1 MLAIDPFLA
10 MFGCQTLSLH
20 GRGSYPGRWKMRA
33 FPADPNELVRV
44 FGMEGQFEQLKVGRY
59 GSHSALGGGFSDRDL
74 RSSQVWQQFPL
85 ATDELGKMS
94 RLASTLREGLLKRK
108 QELALSSPLRG
119 GPGAPTLLPQS
130 LLQSLQSEQQPLQ
143 LKLQSQG
150 SADPADVQ
158 MSICWR
164 LPGSATQGSEVAHAS
179 EMPTATGLFEA
190 TPNPQPV
197 VLATRTRSR
206 RRIKGSTTPSHSDVP
221 AGDFEA
227 QALRLSQSAASSG
240 QAGQDVPRPSLA
252 HARARFGDESLRL
265 PSLS

>member
-1 MLAIDPFLA
+1 
-10 MFGCQTLSLH
+10 
-20 GRGSYPGRWKMRA
+20 
-33 FPADPNELVRV
+33 
-44 FGMEGQFEQLKVGRY
+44 
-59 GSHSALGGGFSDRDL
+59 
-74 RSSQVWQQFPL
+74 
-85 ATDELGKMS
+85 MS
-94 RLASTLREGLLKRK
+94 RLANTLREGLLKRK
-108 QELALSSPLRG
+108 QELALSFPLRG
-119 GPGAPTLLPQS
+119 GPGAPTLPPQS
-130 LLQSLQSEQQPLQ
+130 LEQSLQ

-158 MSICWR
+158 MSIGWR
-164 LPGSATQGSEVAHAS
+164 LPGSATHGSEVAHAA

-190 TPNPQPV
+190 IPNPQPV

-206 RRIKGSTTPSHSDVP
+206 RRIKGSTTPSHSEVP

-252 HARARFGDESLRL
+252 HARARFGDESLRM